1 MKESV
6 IYQEIRA
13 EAIAEGEQIGEQRGV
28 QRGQHNEA
36 RSLLLRLLTK
46 KFGTLSDRY
55 QTQIINLPLEQ
66 MESLSEALLD
76 FTSITDL
83 DRWLTEN

>member
-1 MKESV
+1 MRKLEISISQSLEIPQSCSV
-6 IYQEIRA
+6 DWVHFIL
-13 EAIAEGEQIGEQRGV
+13 
-28 QRGQHNEA
+28 
-36 RSLLLRLLTK
+36 SK

-55 QTQIINLPLEQ
+55 QTQITNLPLEQ

-83 DRWLTEN
+83 DCWLTEN

>member
-6 IYQEIRA
+6 IYQEIRT
-13 EAIAEGEQIGEQRGV
+13 EALDEGRQEGQR
-28 QRGQHNEA
+28 NEA
-36 RSLLLRLLTK
+36 RSLLLRLLSK

-55 QTQIINLPLEQ
+55 QTQISNLALEP
-66 MESLSEALLD
+66 MEALSEALLD

-83 DRWLTEN
+83 DRWFTEN